1 MTIHRLE
8 RLFPNEIRERI
19 VLTPILVIPLG
30 TIEWHSHH
38 LPLGLDGLV
47 AAAVSEAIAERADAV
62 LAPVSYWAV
71 GGIPFPYTLNLS
83 ASIIE
88 PVLEAVFEQYAAMG
102 FRVIVAFT
110 GHFGLEQTVSVKRA
124 ALAVMR
130 KSEVAILAVAEY
142 DFTTDIGYPGDHAGV
157 GETSL
162 MWAVN
167 SELVRLD
174 SVPAGTPLEGI
185 IGEDPRGKASREW
198 GNKLMDTISTR
209 SAEVALRFLS
219 HDGNARRSFM
229 EALGAGIRA
238 LELTAEQR
246 RILGRENVPPIAT
259 QSYRSFCEAMYK
271 GDYIAAKEFAARK
284 LSDLSA

>member
-1 MTIHRLE
+1 MSIHRLE
-8 RLFPNEIRERI
+8 RLFPNEIKDRI
-19 VLTPILVIPLG
+19 AQMPILVIPLG

-47 AAAVSEAIAERADAV
+47 ATAVSEQIAERANAV

-71 GGIPFPYTLNLS
+71 GGVPFPYTLNMP

-88 PVLEAVFEQYAAMG
+88 PVLEAVFEQYSAMG

-110 GHFGLEQTVSVKRA
+110 GHFGIEQTISVKRA

-130 KSEVAILAVAEY
+130 RSEAAILPVAEY
-142 DFTTDIGYPGDHAGV
+142 DLTSDIGYTGDHAGI

-167 SELVRLD
+167 SNLVHLD
-174 SVPAGTPLEGI
+174 SVPATTTLEGI

-198 GNKLMDTISTR
+198 GNKLMDTISSR
-209 SAEVALRFLS
+209 AAEVALRFLHQGMS
-219 HDGNARRSFM
+219 TRKTFM
-229 EALGAGIRA
+229 EALDSGIRA

-246 RILGRENVPPIAT
+246 QLHGRENVPPIAT
-259 QSYRSFCEAMYK
+259 PSYRSHLEAIYR
-271 GDYIAAKEFAARK
+271 GDYAAAKEFAARK